1 MINFIAIDAIYLLGE
16 PMNGYWEMD
25 TGKWI
30 LGARASCPHAGWKP
44 ALQSSCGLN

>member
-25 TGKWI
+25 TGSAGI
-30 LGARASCPHAGWKP
+30 LSACGLDARAPIKLRLELSFPG
-44 ALQSSCGLN
+44 